1 MAELFI
7 NDKKIP
13 NIEVTNV
20 IEEDR
25 SVKLEIPENYSNKLK
40 GDEVMYAGYTISR
53 RFSID
58 YKYHMFI
65 ITISKEYGDRS
76 WLYLMTEFLEKII
89 K

>member
-1 MAELFI
+1 
-7 NDKKIP
+7 
-13 NIEVTNV
+13 
-20 IEEDR
+20 
-25 SVKLEIPENYSNKLK
+25 
-40 GDEVMYAGYTISR
+40 MYAGYTISR

-76 WLYLMTEFLEKII
+76 WLYLITEFLEKII